1 MTLEDLIRRFRVLA
15 GDIEDPPFWSNEDVA
30 NWLSD
35 GQVQACVRGR
45 LLREDENNSVC
56 RIALEPGRQVYKLHR
71 SVYELLDLR
80 IIASTSGR
88 SRPLK
93 LVTREWLNAEMP
105 DWRDCNRPA
114 QFAIQDENSLRL
126 VGNIDDGDVLHL
138 ECYRLPMAPL
148 EDESDEP
155 EIHIAHHE
163 HLIDWALFKAYSV
176 PDADAFDPT
185 RAKMAEDAFTRYF
198 GLQPDSDMRRATRQD
213 VQHYVRAILP

>member
-1 MTLEDLIRRFRVLA
+1 MDVEALIRRFRVLA
-15 GDIEDPPFWSNEDVA
+15 SDTKDPPFWSDEDVTD
-30 NWLSD
+30 WLSD

-71 SVYELLDLR
+71 SVYELIDVR
-80 IIASTSGR
+80 IKPSIGS

-105 DWRDCNRPA
+105 DWRDWNRTA
-114 QFAIQDENSLRL
+114 QFAIQDETKLRI
-126 VGNIDDGDVLHL
+126 VGTIEEGDTLRL
-138 ECYRLPMAPL
+138 ECYRLPLAAM
-148 EDESDEP
+148 EDGSDVP
-155 EIHIAHHE
+155 EIHEAHHE
-163 HLIDWALFKAYSV
+163 HLIQWALHKAFSV

-198 GLQPDSDMRRATRQD
+198 GQQPDSDMRRATRHD
-213 VQHYVRAILP
+213 VQHYIRAILP

>member
-15 GDIEDPPFWSNEDVA
+15 SDTKDPPFWSDEDVTD
-30 NWLSD
+30 WLSD

-71 SVYELLDLR
+71 SVYELIDVR
-80 IIASTSGR
+80 IKPSIGS

-105 DWRDCNRPA
+105 DWRDCNWPA
-114 QFAIQDENSLRL
+114 QFAIQDETRLRI
-126 VGNIDDGDVLHL
+126 VGTIEEGDALRI
-138 ECYRLPMAPL
+138 ECYRLPLAAM
-148 EDESDEP
+148 EDDSDAP
-155 EIHIAHHE
+155 EIHEAHHE
-163 HLIDWALFKAYSV
+163 HLIQWALHKAFSV
-176 PDADAFDPT
+176 PDADAFDPA

-198 GLQPDSDMRRATRQD
+198 GQQPDSDMRRATRHD
-213 VQHYVRAILP
+213 VQHYIRAILP

>member
-71 SVYELLDLR
+71 SVYELIDVR
-80 IIASTSGR
+80 IKPSIGS

-105 DWRDCNRPA
+105 DWRDWNRTA
-114 QFAIQDENSLRL
+114 QFAIQDETKLLIVGTIEEGDTLR
-126 VGNIDDGDVLHL
+126 L
-138 ECYRLPMAPL
+138 ECYRLPLAAM
-148 EDESDEP
+148 EDGSDTP
-155 EIHIAHHE
+155 EIHEAHHE
-163 HLIDWALFKAYSV
+163 HLIQWALHKAFSV
-176 PDADAFDPT
+176 PDADAFDPA

-198 GLQPDSDMRRATRQD
+198 GLQPDSDMRRATRHD
-213 VQHYVRAILP
+213 VPHHNVSIFP